1 MSSSL
6 VNLKAKEPVWAQR
19 SEQIFVGKDVLELL
33 SSSMYV
39 DPLSMYRE
47 YIQNAA
53 DAYDVL
59 REERSNDHIGK
70 VEITIDRQDRR
81 ILIRDFGHGLNE
93 HSFYHD
99 LTSIGGSK
107 KRGTTARGFRGV
119 GRLAGLA
126 YCQELVFRS
135 RPHKGKAIYEL
146 RWDARK
152 IRSLLRSPEATL
164 DLAGI
169 VSESVQSRTLPAF
182 DAPPHFFEV
191 ELRGVVRHGNDRLLD
206 AGAVSPYLGQ
216 VAPVPFRP
224 DFTFGREIVDYL
236 STQGAKGH
244 PLQIEILGVGQVFRP
259 HADQLALPNGK
270 SIRFTRLETFDTSD
284 RDGNP
289 AAASWILHHD
299 YGGALPKNSNISGW
313 RLRFGDIQVG
323 ANNLLEDLYP
333 ESRFNAWT
341 VAESHILDRKIV
353 PNGRRDNF
361 EQSAFYSDVLTRLTP
376 PVRESAQLCR
386 SSSIN
391 RNLRQRIQEGLLSC
405 EESIAIASKKRTPA
419 RVVTAVTEEVERRLN
434 TLVLTAKRGLL
445 SEEEHAEFAS
455 RIKKIKSRLKSLQE
469 RGDSVEQLA
478 EFSPSK
484 RKMLNEVFE
493 AVYESDLTFSRAD
506 ELIGKI
512 VSRLR
517 KKKQNR

>member
-1 MSSSL
+1 
-6 VNLKAKEPVWAQR
+6 
-19 SEQIFVGKDVLELL
+19 
-33 SSSMYV
+33 
-39 DPLSMYRE
+39 
-47 YIQNAA
+47 
-53 DAYDVL
+53 
-59 REERSNDHIGK
+59 
-70 VEITIDRQDRR
+70 
-81 ILIRDFGHGLNE
+81 
-93 HSFYHD
+93 
-99 LTSIGGSK
+99 
-107 KRGTTARGFRGV
+107 
-119 GRLAGLA
+119 
-126 YCQELVFRS
+126 
-135 RPHKGKAIYEL
+135 
-146 RWDARK
+146 
-152 IRSLLRSPEATL
+152 
-164 DLAGI
+164 
-169 VSESVQSRTLPAF
+169 
-182 DAPPHFFEV
+182 
-191 ELRGVVRHGNDRLLD
+191 
-206 AGAVSPYLGQ
+206 
-216 VAPVPFRP
+216 
-224 DFTFGREIVDYL
+224 
-236 STQGAKGH
+236 
-244 PLQIEILGVGQVFRP
+244 
-259 HADQLALPNGK
+259 LPNGK

-376 PVRESAQLCR
+376 HVREIAQLCR

>member
-1 MSSSL
+1 MSTSL
-6 VNLKAKEPVWAQR
+6 VNLKVKEPVWAQQ

-59 REERSNDHIGK
+59 REAGSTDHAGK
-70 VEITIDRQDRR
+70 VEITIDRQERR

-152 IRSLLRSPEATL
+152 IRSLLRSADATL

-169 VSESVQSRTLPAF
+169 VSESVQSRALSASE
-182 DAPPHFFEV
+182 APPHFFEV

-206 AGAVSPYLGQ
+206 IGAVSQYLGQ

-224 DFTFGREIVDYL
+224 DFTFGREIVEYL
-236 STQGAKGH
+236 GAHGAKGH
-244 PLQIEILGVGQVFRP
+244 PLQIEMPGVGQVFRP
-259 HADQLALPNGK
+259 HCDQLVLPNGK
-270 SIRFTRLETFDTSD
+270 LVKFTRLEMFDTSD

-289 AAASWILHHD
+289 AAASWILHHE
-299 YGGALPKNSNISGW
+299 YGGALPKSSNISGW

-323 ANNLLEDLYP
+323 SSNLLEDLYP

-361 EQSAFYSDVLTRLTP
+361 EQSAFYADLLTRLNP
-376 PVRESAQLCR
+376 RIREIAQLCR

-391 RNLRQRIQEGLLSC
+391 RNLRRRIEDGLRNC

-419 RVVTAVTEEVERRLN
+419 RAVTIVTEEVERRLG
-434 TLVLTAKRGLL
+434 TLVSAVKRGSLG
-445 SEEEHAEFAS
+445 EAESAGFES
-455 RIKKIKSRLKSLQE
+455 RIKKIKSRLKTLQE

-478 EFSPSK
+478 GFSAAK
-484 RKMLNEVFE
+484 RKMLNEAFE
-493 AVYESDLTFSRAD
+493 AIYESGLTFTRAD
-506 ELIGKI
+506 ELIGEI
-512 VSRLR
+512 ISRLR
-517 KKKQNR
+517 RTEQKR